1 MKSGK
6 NIDEIFQKVFE
17 AETFSYKDEYWK
29 DAQSALASQNGKK
42 FGLTGLI
49 NGSKILGISIAAS
62 VVFAAMLPF
71 AITSSKDEQA
81 MTLTQVDNQL
91 GHEQSFADK
100 TSDASFI
107 NGSKADD
114 NLKGLSGENENTQSY
129 ASQSSENTD
138 GSNGTLGTMDSENAG
153 KISQNNSYG
162 ESNNLSSSNPLAM
175 TNDGSSE
182 VPNSL
187 KENENKN
194 GNILLTHIEPNGGK
208 TQWASREADQ
218 SSDNKDL
225 REIEEYNSSQK
236 LGGLALGKTGDLTI
250 PGSDTHN
257 LGSEG
262 KTGNYEASTSTTAL
276 ASSSIQTSSGP
287 EGSDETKD
295 PSSLAALGK
304 SETDENSRSKSH
316 LSLNIEDAATSSN
329 EILKKENSMSFNTP
343 LMPLTILDWEKGL
356 LLQSG
361 LTLVQMPLLDVPNE
375 NKFPTPITHKP
386 VWTLGLETNYN
397 MFAKN
402 LAESSTTPYLTERA
416 NGETLQNSF
425 GYGLRLARTTRSFTT
440 QIGLQYGGL
449 NENISYTSTDTI
461 VKREFIGVRYVS
473 RMEVEGGTVSRGEA
487 VYDTIILDTTYAEIE
502 NHTRNTVRFLE
513 VPLYVGKRFSYKKLG
528 FDFGVGASWQRV
540 IGQSGYV
547 INSEL
552 DGLTSLDGFLSK
564 NAFNGMA
571 GLNADYQFA
580 KGWRVGVSARY
591 KVPIGAL
598 RFDSDFRLQQYNYGF
613 SISREIF

>member
-81 MTLTQVDNQL
+81 MTMAQVGDEF
-91 GHEQSFADK
+91 GHEQNFTDR
-100 TSDASFI
+100 TSNAASV

-129 ASQSSENTD
+129 ANHSSENTN
-138 GSNGTLGTMDSENAG
+138 GSNGTLGTMDSENSG
-153 KISQNNSYG
+153 KISQNNSHG

-175 TNDGSSE
+175 TNDGRSE
-182 VPNSL
+182 VPNAL
-187 KENENKN
+187 KKNENEN
-194 GNILLTHIEPNGGK
+194 GNILLTHIEPNGRK
-208 TQWASREADQ
+208 TQQASEEADPN
-218 SSDNKDL
+218 SSNKGL
-225 REIEEYNSSQK
+225 REIEEYNSNPKS
-236 LGGLALGKTGDLTI
+236 GGLALGKTGDITT
-250 PGSDTHN
+250 PGSDAN
-257 LGSEG
+257 NSSSEG
-262 KTGNYEASTSTTAL
+262 KTGNYEASTSTKAL
-276 ASSSIQTSSGP
+276 ASSSIHTSSDR
-287 EGSDETKD
+287 EGSNKMED
-295 PSSLAALGK
+295 PLAGSSQN
-304 SETDENSRSKSH
+304 ETDKNSRSKSH
-316 LSLNIEDAATSSN
+316 FSLNMEDAATSSN
-329 EILKKENSMSFNTP
+329 EILKKENSMSLNTP

-361 LTLVQMPLLDVPNE
+361 LTLAQMPLLDVPNE

-402 LAESSTTPYLTERA
+402 LAESSTNPYLTERA

-440 QIGLQYGGL
+440 HIGLQYGGL

-461 VKREFIGVRYVS
+461 VKREFIGVKYVS
-473 RMEVEGGTVSRGEA
+473 RMAVDGGTVSRGEA
-487 VYDTIILDTTYAEIE
+487 LYDTMILDTTYAEIE
-502 NHTRNTVRFLE
+502 SHTRNTVRFLE